1 MICPKCKTEY
11 REGFFIC
18 AECNINLVDESS
30 SIQKTDTDLD
40 SDLST
45 YENIFETLDSYEFL
59 DACNLLKDAR
69 IPFAGDDFYTGEFRA
84 SRRAQAPYVWT
95 LLVPTERVNE
105 AIQLLDEKKAGESVD
120 FSQTEAE
127 PMKPITAWILL
138 SAVAAIATFLM
149 LIILKR

>member
-1 MICPKCKTEY
+1 MKCPKCKTEY

-18 AECNINLVDESS
+18 GDCNISLVDESTP
-30 SIQKTDTDLD
+30 IQETEMALNFDPT
-40 SDLST
+40 T

-59 DACNLLKDAR
+59 DACNLLKESG
-69 IPFAGDDFYTGEFRA
+69 IPFQGDEFYTGELRA

-95 LLVPTERVNE
+95 LLVPTERVKE

-120 FSQTEAE
+120 FSQPEAE

-138 SAVAAIATFLM
+138 SAVAAIATFVM
-149 LIILKR
+149 LIILKG